1 MNTKMKS
8 ESVNNFIDLIDFN
21 KNEIDYIND
30 DFYLTN
36 YQTNVLNKANI
47 DYKNVNTVSELMFLI
62 SYTLEETLDEE
73 LEIIL
78 DEISQTNYYQNTNK

>member
-1 MNTKMKS
+1 MKS

-62 SYTLEETLDEE
+62 SYTLEETQDEE